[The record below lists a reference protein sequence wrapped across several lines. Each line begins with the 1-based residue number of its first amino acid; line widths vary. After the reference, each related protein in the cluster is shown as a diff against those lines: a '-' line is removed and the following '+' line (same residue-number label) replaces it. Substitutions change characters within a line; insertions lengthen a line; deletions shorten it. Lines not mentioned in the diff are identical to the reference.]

1 MQIYI
6 VYKETWLI
14 DGPGVHDMR
23 PFLDESI
30 ARHHFIAEKEKL
42 EKNGWVLEKELGNL
56 DSFVFIDSS
65 CTTEDNGAFLGLYM
79 KKLELKGEKYGYQ
92 KHSNCTE
99 IAQYLEYDKRI

>member
-30 ARHHFIAEKEKL
+30 ARHHFISEKEKL

-79 KKLELKGEKYGYQ
+79 KKLELKGE
-92 KHSNCTE
+92 
-99 IAQYLEYDKRI
+99 R